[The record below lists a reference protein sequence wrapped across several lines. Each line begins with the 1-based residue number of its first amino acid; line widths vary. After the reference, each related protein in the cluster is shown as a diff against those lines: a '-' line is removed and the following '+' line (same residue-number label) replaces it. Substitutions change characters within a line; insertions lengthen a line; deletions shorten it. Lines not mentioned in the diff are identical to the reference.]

1 MSTLELALGTL
12 GATIAQRAM
21 SDMPALDALVDP
33 HRAHPDSDFGDMGDV
48 MERRLTQLVAK
59 LRTPSLSTNRG
70 QVVHISRRGYDIG
83 NVGSE
88 QRADG
93 TLVFG
98 AGTLAL
104 EKILRDEAANPA
116 FGGKAGSVLRDRV
129 NALPKPTVT
138 TNPRFTN

>member
-21 SDMPALDALVDP
+21 ADLPALDALVDP
-33 HRAHPDSDFGDMGDV
+33 HRAHPDSDFGDTDDL

-59 LRTPSLSTNRG
+59 LRTPSLSPKRG
-70 QVVHISRRGYDIG
+70 QVVRVSRRGYDIG
-83 NVGSE
+83 KAGSE
-88 QRADG
+88 QRPDG

-98 AGTLAL
+98 AGVLAL
-104 EKILRDEAANPA
+104 EKILRDDAANPA

-129 NALPKPTVT
+129 NALPKPDLPT
-138 TNPRFTN
+138 TN

>member
-21 SDMPALDALVDP
+21 ADMPALDALVDP
-33 HRAHPDSDFGDMGDV
+33 HRAHPDSDFGDMDDV

-59 LRTPSLSTNRG
+59 LGTPSLSTSRG

-83 NVGSE
+83 KSGSE

-104 EKILRDEAANPA
+104 EKILRLEAANPA

-129 NALPKPTVT
+129 NSLPKPDLPT
-138 TNPRFTN
+138 TN

>member
-1 MSTLELALGTL
+1 MTTLELALGTL

-21 SDMPALDALVDP
+21 ADIPALDTLVDP
-33 HRAHPDSDFGDMGDV
+33 HRAHPDSDFGDMDDV

-70 QVVHISRRGYDIG
+70 QVVHVSRRGYDIA
-83 NVGSE
+83 NSGSE
-88 QRADG
+88 QHPDG

-98 AGTLAL
+98 AGVLAL
-104 EKILRDEAANPA
+104 EKILRDDAANPA

-129 NALPKPTVT
+129 NALPKPALH
-138 TNPRFTN
+138 N